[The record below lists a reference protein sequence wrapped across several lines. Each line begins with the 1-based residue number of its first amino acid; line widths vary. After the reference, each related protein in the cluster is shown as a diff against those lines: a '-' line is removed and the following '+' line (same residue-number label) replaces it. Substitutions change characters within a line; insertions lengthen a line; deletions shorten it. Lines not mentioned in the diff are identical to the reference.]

1 MKKILVILGP
11 TAVGKSDLA
20 VKIARKISND
30 YKNQKDEKT
39 RLDSFSGAEII
50 SADSRQ
56 VYKGLNIGTGKITR
70 KEMQGI
76 KHRLIDVANPK
87 KRFDVEKY
95 KNLAKKAIENITSK
109 NKLPIVVGG
118 TGFYIQALID
128 GIIFSDVQPNNELR
142 ETLSKKSDEELM
154 EILKGLDLRRAK
166 DIDPKN
172 SRRIIRAIEIAV
184 TLGKVP
190 KLKSIPNRFDTL
202 FIGLTLPPK
211 ELRKKIKDR
220 LIKRMK
226 KGMLS
231 EAKKLHEKNG
241 LSWKRM
247 NELGLEYRYL
257 ALYLQNKIDKK
268 EMLEKLETEIWH
280 YAKRQITWFKKDK
293 RIKWFEPKDI
303 EKINKEIE
311 NFLS

>member
-1 MKKILVILGP
+1 MLRPQGHEGSSPSLGTSIFMKKILVILGP

-109 NKLPIVVGG
+109 NKLPIIVGG

-128 GIIFSDVQPNNELR
+128 GVIFSDVPPNNDLR
-142 ETLSKKSDEELM
+142 KDLSTKTSEELM
-154 EILKGLDLRRAK
+154 NILLELDPRRGK
-166 DIDPKN
+166 NIDPKN
-172 SRRIIRAIEIAV
+172 SRRIIRAIEIA
-184 TLGKVP
+184 TALDKVP
-190 KLKSIPNRFDTL
+190 ELKILPNDFDTL
-202 FIGLTLPPK
+202 FIGLTISRE
-211 ELRKKIKDR
+211 ELKKKIKDR

-226 KGMLS
+226 KGMVS
-231 EAKKLHEKNG
+231 EAKK
-241 LSWKRM
+241 
-247 NELGLEYRYL
+247 
-257 ALYLQNKIDKK
+257 
-268 EMLEKLETEIWH
+268 
-280 YAKRQITWFKKDK
+280 
-293 RIKWFEPKDI
+293 
-303 EKINKEIE
+303 
-311 NFLS
+311 